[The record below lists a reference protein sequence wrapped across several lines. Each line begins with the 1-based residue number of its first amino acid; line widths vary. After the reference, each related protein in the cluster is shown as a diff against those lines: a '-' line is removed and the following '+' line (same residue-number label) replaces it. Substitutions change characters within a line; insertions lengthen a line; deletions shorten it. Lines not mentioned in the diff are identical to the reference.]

1 MVPLIFCI
9 FFRKKINTK
18 ELKVFFVYSIFQ
30 ALFAILCTL
39 AFYAFKSFPTYILVL
54 RFHSVFEYILISY
67 FLYLL
72 IRNKIVKKIILFLT
86 IPYLIFSV
94 YDFFKFGNQTFSN
107 DPSLVEFLILIL
119 FIIFFL
125 FEKMQYS
132 IDVPVYQTINFW
144 ISVGLFVYFTGTF
157 FYILLVK
164 NTNNSDINLKKQLL
178 IINSVVIIIKNVIL
192 GFAFFKDEDK
202 CVDDSVFKLPSE
214 LDLDSFYPN
223 NNLN

>member
-1 MVPLIFCI
+1 MPLIFCI
-9 FFRKKINTK
+9 YFLKKINTK

-30 ALFAILCTL
+30 ALFAILCSL
-39 AFYAFKSFPTYILVL
+39 AIYAFKSFPSYILIL
-54 RFHSVFEYILISY
+54 RVHSVFEYFLISY
-67 FLYLL
+67 FLYIV
-72 IRNKIVKKIILFLT
+72 IRNSIVKKIILFLT
-86 IPYLIFSV
+86 IPYLILSI
-94 YDFFKFGNQTFSN
+94 YDFYKYGNQAFSN
-107 DPSLVEFLILIL
+107 DPSLVEFLVLIL

-132 IDVPVYQTINFW
+132 IQVPVYQTINFW

-164 NTNNSDINLKKQLL
+164 NTNNADIDLKKQLI
-178 IINSVVIIIKNVIL
+178 IINSVVIIFKNIIL
-192 GFAFFKDEDK
+192 GLSFLIKEDK
-202 CVDDSVFKLPSE
+202 SNDDNILNIASE